1 MEEDGTRRAG
11 TMQEVWLHLKWAPG
25 SERPAIFGV
34 HATKAS
40 ARLDCPADVWDEEED
55 WIVEGVAPLGR
66 DPFLLEGL
74 REYVELW
81 KELVA

>member
-1 MEEDGTRRAG
+1 
-11 TMQEVWLHLKWAPG
+11 MQEVWLHFKWAPG

-55 WIVEGVAPLGR
+55 WIVEGVAPLGC
-66 DPFLLEGL
+66 DEHLLAALEG
-74 REYVELW
+74 YVELL
-81 KELVA
+81 KAVQEIEPT